1 MNPAVPASTPAPLND
16 IVGPVWFWPYPLWM
30 TIAAGVVLILI
41 LGALAWGLKKLL
53 VRKATPPSNR
63 QKALAAL
70 EVLRSGISGAD
81 PYAFGVTVSD
91 AIRAYIRSEH
101 RLGATTQTSLEFL
114 NSIRGNPLFTENEKS
129 GLGVFLEKT
138 DLLKFARADAGEG
151 EMLDLL
157 DIAARLV
164 RGEAQSE
171 KTGGPS

>member
-1 MNPAVPASTPAPLND
+1 MNPAAPTPTPAPLND

-30 TIAAGVVLILI
+30 TLLAGLVLLLILAGFVW
-41 LGALAWGLKKLL
+41 LLKKLL
-53 VRKATPPSNR
+53 TRKAVPLTNR

-70 EVLRSGISGAD
+70 ETLRSGIAGAD

-91 AIRAYIRSEH
+91 AIRSYIRAEH

-114 NSIRGNPLFTENEKS
+114 NSIRGNPLFTENEKA
-129 GLGVFLEKT
+129 GLTVFLEKT
-138 DLLKFARADAGEG
+138 DLLKFARAEAGER

-164 RGEAQSE
+164 RGEAQSA
-171 KTGGPS
+171 KSGGTA

>member
-1 MNPAVPASTPAPLND
+1 MNPAAPASTPAPLND

-30 TIAAGVVLILI
+30 TIAAGLVLIFI

-91 AIRAYIRSEH
+91 AIR
-101 RLGATTQTSLEFL
+101 
-114 NSIRGNPLFTENEKS
+114 
-129 GLGVFLEKT
+129 VFLTRVVAVAEKE
-138 DLLKFARADAGEG
+138 LPFAIKVPNATSQAAMAEANEIIEGRCARFTSADA
-151 EMLDLL
+151 
-157 DIAARLV
+157 
-164 RGEAQSE
+164 
-171 KTGGPS
+171 

>member
-1 MNPAVPASTPAPLND
+1 MNPAAPSPTPAPLND

-30 TIAAGVVLILI
+30 TLVAGFVVLLI
-41 LGALAWGLKKLL
+41 LAGLVWLLKKLL
-53 VRKATPPSNR
+53 TRKAVPLTSR

-70 EVLRSGISGAD
+70 EVLRSGIAGAD

-91 AIRAYIRSEH
+91 AIRSYIRAEH

-114 NSIRGNPLFTENEKS
+114 NSIRSNPLFTENEKS
-129 GLGVFLEKT
+129 GLTVFLEKT
-138 DLLKFARADAGEG
+138 DLLKFARAEAGER

-164 RGEAQSE
+164 RGEAQSA
-171 KTGGPS
+171 KSGGSA